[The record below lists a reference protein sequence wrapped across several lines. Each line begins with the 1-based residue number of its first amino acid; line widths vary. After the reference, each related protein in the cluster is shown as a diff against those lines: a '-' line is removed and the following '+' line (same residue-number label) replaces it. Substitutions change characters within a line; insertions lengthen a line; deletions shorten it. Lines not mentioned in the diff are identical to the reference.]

1 MNPLHQETPTTKNL
15 LLCFENQ
22 HHPPFLEL
30 CAFNQNSPVIL
41 LKLSFFFFFTFF
53 LFSSR
58 TQRTYLPDEGGPGI
72 LLLSLWRKKTIK
84 PDMQRFNHFNIPPC
98 SFFNQPTVSVIY
110 FISEEIPCCAISL
123 IFTWSCYVD
132 VDFGWTFWFIFL
144 MIFSWFL
151 FF

>member
-1 MNPLHQETPTTKNL
+1 MLWKSASSTLFRT
-15 LLCFENQ
+15 LCLQPKLTSDTSE
-22 HHPPFLEL
+22 
-30 CAFNQNSPVIL
+30 AF
-41 LKLSFFFFFTFF
+41 FFFFFTFF